1 MANVL
6 DSDIAVIKFELQLRY
21 FVLLLT
27 ITLWIYSEKNLFV
40 SLDLVKEKNATE
52 ISNSLS
58 YLPTPPLGQDMT
70 QGQFLSGV

>member
-27 ITLWIYSEKNLFV
+27 IALWIYSAKNLFV

-58 YLPTPPLGQDMT
+58 YLPTPALGQDMT
-70 QGQFLSGV
+70 QGQFFSGV